1 MLIGSDIMTEEKEIA
16 KKIISSGYFA
26 SQIPGE
32 FKSTILSE
40 NIDILDLTKSRL
52 SKEGLNRWCKLTD
65 FSIPK
70 TDNFRRILSVPHP
83 LHYILLARLIE
94 DNWGDLEAHFSK
106 SQFSLTTPIISEH
119 SIEPKYKMSEK
130 INRRIH
136 NLVSKRYILQ
146 ADITRYYP
154 SIYTHSIPW
163 ALHTKEVA
171 KANQRDDGY
180 FGNGIDKLVR
190 NMQDGQTVGI
200 PIGPVSS
207 LIIQEIVGTTIDHE
221 FKREYGV
228 GLVGYRYTD
237 DMEYYFSSSEE
248 AERAL
253 NILNKILKN
262 YGLDLNN
269 SKTKVLK
276 IPQILESEWLYFF
289 KKYKFR
295 RNKKNKRKS
304 INLQHTD
311 IKEFF
316 SMAFKY
322 KIQTEEKGILNYAV
336 KVLREVVIYKENWD
350 ILESLLLQSI
360 LVDSSIIPTVFET
373 IEGYKYKGYPLNEE
387 RIKDFINVLIKD
399 NVELRNDFEVAW
411 ALSFAA
417 KLKISIDE
425 DVSKLL
431 LKNDNAIINTLVMIL
446 NSNNLL
452 TGTLDF
458 SYYENLLTEDSVYDS
473 NWLFYYECCFHGW
486 LGKDKNNQ
494 HFKDDKFF
502 EQLLNNNITFVDPT
516 YSKVLEEVK
525 KSIISLCLK
534 HYQSDMKTLGAKDI
548 MSKVIEEYSFS
559 IEVNLIEELNN
570 ELENEINKINTSEGI
585 TGETEEAEETDGEAE
600 ETDGETEEAEETIGE
615 TEEAEET
622 DEETE
627 EAEETDEETEEAEET
642 DEETEETEETDEET
656 DEETEGADETD
667 EETEEAEETN
677 GETQEPEGA
686 VEETDEV
693 PDVARAQGNDNNWLF
708 YFLTTNVN
716 KSSNIRKL
724 EIEEEY

>member
-1 MLIGSDIMTEEKEIA
+1 MSEEKEIA

-32 FKSTILSE
+32 FKSTTLSE
-40 NIDILDLTKSRL
+40 NIDKLELTKSRL
-52 SKEGLNRWCKLTD
+52 SKDGLNKWCKLID
-65 FSIPK
+65 YSIPK
-70 TDNFRRILSVPHP
+70 TENFRRILSVPHP

-94 DNWGDLEAHFSK
+94 DKWENLESHFSK
-106 SQFSLTTPIISEH
+106 SQFSLTTPQISEDR
-119 SIEPKYKMSEK
+119 IEPKYEMSEK

-136 NLVSKRYILQ
+136 NLVLKRYILQ

-163 ALHTKEVA
+163 ALHTKEIA
-171 KANQRDDGY
+171 KAHPRDDGY
-180 FGNGIDKLVR
+180 FGNVIDRLVR
-190 NMQDGQTVGI
+190 NLQDGQTVGI
-200 PIGPVSS
+200 PIGPVVS
-207 LIIQEIVGTTIDHE
+207 LIIQEIVGTTIDDE
-221 FKREYGV
+221 FKREYGD

-269 SKTKVLK
+269 SKTKVIK
-276 IPQILESEWLYFF
+276 IPQVLEAEWLYYF
-289 KKYKFR
+289 KKYEFR
-295 RNKKNKRKS
+295 RNKKDKRKS

-316 SMAFKY
+316 STAFKY
-322 KIQTEEKGILNYAV
+322 KIHSDEKGILNYAV
-336 KVLREVVIYKENWD
+336 KVLRGVIIYRENWD
-350 ILESLLLQSI
+350 IFESLLLQSI

-373 IEGYKYKGYPLNEE
+373 IEGYKYRGYPLNNE
-387 RIKDFINVLIKD
+387 RIKSFINVLIKD
-399 NVELRNDFEVAW
+399 NVELRNDFEVSW

-417 KLKISIDE
+417 KLDISIDE

-431 LKNDNAIINTLVMIL
+431 LRSDNAIINILVMIL
-446 NSNNLL
+446 NSKNLL
-452 TGTLDF
+452 NGDLDF
-458 SYYENLLTEDSVYDS
+458 SYYETLLTEESLYDS

-502 EQLLNNNITFVDPT
+502 EQLLNNNVSFVNPT
-516 YSKVLEEVK
+516 YSRVLEEVK
-525 KSIISLCLK
+525 RSIISLCLK
-534 HYQSDMKTLGAKDI
+534 HYKTNMKTLEAEEI

-559 IEVNLIEELNN
+559 IECDLIEELNI
-570 ELENEINKINTSEGI
+570 ELETEINKIKTAEG
-585 TGETEEAEETDGEAE
+585 TE
-600 ETDGETEEAEETIGE
+600 
-615 TEEAEET
+615 
-622 DEETE
+622 EETE
-627 EAEETDEETEEAEET
+627 EAERDKE
-642 DEETEETEETDEET
+642 
-656 DEETEGADETD
+656 
-667 EETEEAEETN
+667 
-677 GETQEPEGA
+677 
-686 VEETDEV
+686 EV
-693 PDVARAQGNDNNWLF
+693 PEATRVQGNDNNWLF

-716 KSSNIRKL
+716 KASNIRRY

>member
-1 MLIGSDIMTEEKEIA
+1 MSEGNGIA

-32 FKSTILSE
+32 FKSTTLSE
-40 NIDILDLTKSRL
+40 IIDILDLTKSRL
-52 SKEGLNRWCKLTD
+52 SKEGLNKWCKLID

-70 TDNFRRILSVPHP
+70 TENFRRILSVPHP

-94 DNWGDLEAHFSK
+94 DNWGNLESHFAK
-106 SQFSLTTPIISEH
+106 SQFSLTTPQISED

-136 NLVSKRYILQ
+136 NLVLKRYILQ

-171 KANQRDDGY
+171 KANPRDDGY
-180 FGNGIDKLVR
+180 FGNVIDRLVR
-190 NMQDGQTVGI
+190 NLQDGQTVGI
-200 PIGPVSS
+200 PIGPVVS
-207 LIIQEIVGTTIDHE
+207 LIIQEIVGTTIDDE
-221 FKREYGV
+221 FKREYGDV
-228 GLVGYRYTD
+228 LVGYRYTD

-269 SKTKVLK
+269 SKTKVIK
-276 IPQILESEWLYFF
+276 IPQVLESEWLYYF
-289 KKYKFR
+289 KKYEFR
-295 RNKKNKRKS
+295 RNKKDKRKS
-304 INLQHTD
+304 IYLQHTD

-316 SMAFKY
+316 STAFKY
-322 KIQTEEKGILNYAV
+322 KIQSDEKGILNYAV
-336 KVLREVVIYKENWD
+336 KVLRGVVIHRENWD
-350 ILESLLLQSI
+350 IFESLLLQSI

-373 IEGYKYKGYPLNEE
+373 IEGYKYRGYPLNDE

-399 NVELRNDFEVAW
+399 NVELRNDFEVSW

-417 KLKISIDE
+417 KLDISIEE

-431 LKNDNAIINTLVMIL
+431 LKNDNAIINILVMIL
-446 NSNNLL
+446 NSKNLL
-452 TGTLDF
+452 KGALDF
-458 SYYENLLTEDSVYDS
+458 SYYETLLTEESLYDN
-473 NWLFYYECCFHGW
+473 NWLFYYECCIHGW
-486 LGKDKNNQ
+486 LGKDKENQ

-502 EQLLNNNITFVDPT
+502 EQLLNNNVSFVNPT

-534 HYQSDMKTLGAKDI
+534 HYKTNMKTLEAQDI

-559 IEVNLIEELNN
+559 IEADLIEELIN
-570 ELENEINKINTSEGI
+570 ELENEINKINAAEG
-585 TGETEEAEETDGEAE
+585 
-600 ETDGETEEAEETIGE
+600 
-615 TEEAEET
+615 T

-627 EAEETDEETEEAEET
+627 EAEGTDEETEEAE
-642 DEETEETEETDEET
+642 
-656 DEETEGADETD
+656 GTD
-667 EETEEAEETN
+667 EETEEAEGTDEETE
-677 GETQEPEGA
+677 GTDEETEGTDEETEEA
-686 VEETDEV
+686 EGTDEETEGTDEETVDAEGTDEETVDAEGTDGETDEV
-693 PDVARAQGNDNNWLF
+693 PEVRVQGNDNNWLF

-716 KSSNIRKL
+716 KASNIRRN